1 MQKVILPTNFTKTIF
16 IAPAI
21 ASLVFKSDL
30 EKTPDIN
37 KLKIRFVNIFYHI
50 QQQNIFS
57 TFTPQVWIYS
67 VLCSN
72 NNCFETAKYITV
84 GHVSV

>member
-1 MQKVILPTNFTKTIF
+1 MQKVILPTNFTKTIS
-16 IAPAI
+16 IAPVI

-57 TFTPQVWIYS
+57 TFTPQFGSI
-67 VLCSN
+67 
-72 NNCFETAKYITV
+72 KYYVAIIIALKLPNILLLDM
-84 GHVSV
+84 